1 MSGIK
6 MKRVMTI
13 GGSDCSGGAGIQ
25 ADIKTFSAL
34 GVYGTS
40 VLTAIT
46 AQNSYGVQA
55 THEVPVELVEAQMES
70 IVSDK
75 GLGVDYAKTGMLHS
89 SAMIEVVAKE
99 LKKYKI
105 PFVLDPVMKA
115 GSGGVLLEDN
125 ALNTVIEL
133 LIPICEVV
141 TPNVPEASFISG
153 LEIRNKEDAKEA
165 ALEIHKMGATAVI
178 IKGGHLEHEIAA
190 GKATDLIYDG
200 EFEDISSEYIKR
212 EKEKIVHGAGCSFSA
227 ALAAELA
234 KGNNLRDAAVSAKK
248 FVHDAISGGEE
259 VSNLIVVNQA
269 QGLRKD
275 ADRYFVLENV
285 KEAVRMLKNTSNFKN
300 IIPEVG
306 TNIGMAMECAESEF
320 DVAAVDGRIN
330 PTKEGIHAGF
340 VGFDV
345 SSHIARMILAMMEH
359 DKERRS
365 AINVKY
371 SSGILEAC
379 KELGMRVS
387 SFERGKEPTD
397 ARTMDWGVREA
408 VRNPSLE
415 GKAPDVIFDLGA
427 VGKEPMVRIFGRT
440 AVDAVGKVK
449 KVVERVER

>member
-1 MSGIK
+1 

-55 THEVPVELVEAQMES
+55 THEVPFELVEAQIES
-70 IVSDK
+70 IMRDK
-75 GLGVDYAKTGMLHS
+75 GLGVDYAKTGMLYS
-89 SAMIEVVAKE
+89 SIMIEEVANE

-153 LEIRNKEDAKEA
+153 IAVRNKEDAKEA
-165 ALEIHKMGATAVI
+165 AVKIHKMGASAVI

-200 EFEDISSEYIKR
+200 EFEEISSRYIKR
-212 EKEKIVHGAGCSFSA
+212 EKEKTVHGAGCSFSA

-248 FVHDAISGGEE
+248 FVHDAILGGEE

-285 KEAVRMLKNTSNFKN
+285 KEAVRMLKNTPNFKN

-306 TNIGMAMECAESEF
+306 TNIGMAIECAESEF
-320 DVAAVDGRIN
+320 DVAAVDGRLN

-340 VGFDV
+340 VYFGV
-345 SSHIARMILAMMEH
+345 SSHVARMILAMMKH

-371 SSGILEAC
+371 SLQIIEAC

-408 VRNPSLE
+408 VRNLSLE

-427 VGKEPMVRIFGRT
+427 VGKEPMVRIFGDT
-440 AVDAVGKVK
+440 AVEVVMKVK
-449 KVVERVER
+449 KIVEAYP